1 MPTGPRINQTMNF
14 MKKLITFLFI
24 SLISL
29 NIYAENAMNPKV
41 KLTTSMGDI
50 VLELDAEKAP
60 VTVENFVNYVKNG
73 HYDGLI
79 FHRIIPGFMVQ
90 GGGMEP
96 GMKERANLSPIQ
108 NEADNGLKNDK
119 GTIAM
124 ARTNDP
130 HSATSQFFINL
141 SNNDFL
147 NHTGKDMRGWG
158 YAVFGKVVEGN
169 EVVDAMGAVAT
180 GNNAGHGDVP
190 LEDVVII
197 KAEVVE

>member
-1 MPTGPRINQTMNF
+1 
-14 MKKLITFLFI
+14 MKRLKILFTLIFI
-24 SLISL
+24 TLVSFTTQ
-29 NIYAENAMNPKV
+29 AENTMNPKV
-41 KLTTSMGDI
+41 KLSTSMGDI

-60 VTVENFVNYVKNG
+60 LTTENFLNYVENG

-96 GMKERANLSPIQ
+96 GMKERPNLSPIE

-141 SNNDFL
+141 VNNDFL
-147 NHTGKDMRGWG
+147 NHTGKDVRGWG
-158 YAVFGKVVEGN
+158 YAVFGKVVEGTD
-169 EVVDAMGAVAT
+169 VVEAMGSVET
-180 GNNAGHGDVP
+180 GTAGFHQDVP
-190 LEDVVII
+190 KEDVVIT
-197 KAEVVE
+197 KAEIVE

>member
-1 MPTGPRINQTMNF
+1 MRL
-14 MKKLITFLFI
+14 KYLI
-24 SLISL
+24 SLIFITLLSF
-29 NIYAENAMNPKV
+29 NTYAENSMNPKV

-60 VTVENFVNYVKNG
+60 ISVENFVNYVENG
-73 HYDGLI
+73 QYDGLI

-96 GMKERANLSPIQ
+96 GMKERSNLSPIG
-108 NEADNGLKNDK
+108 NEADNGLKNNK

-141 SNNDFL
+141 SDNDFL
-147 NHTGKDMRGWG
+147 NHTAKDPSGWG
-158 YAVFGKVVEGN
+158 YAVFGEVVEGID
-169 EVVDAMGAVAT
+169 VVEAMGTVQT
-180 GNNAGHGDVP
+180 GNVAGHGDVP
-190 LEDVVII
+190 NVDVVLV
-197 KAEVVE
+197 KAEIVE

>member
-1 MPTGPRINQTMNF
+1 
-14 MKKLITFLFI
+14 
-24 SLISL
+24 
-29 NIYAENAMNPKV
+29 MNPKV

-50 VLELDAEKAP
+50 VLVLNAEKAP
-60 VTVENFVNYVKNG
+60 VTVENFTNYVKNG

-96 GMKERANLSPIQ
+96 GMKERPNLSPIQ
-108 NEADNGLKNDK
+108 NEADNGLKNNK

-141 SNNDFL
+141 TDNDFL
-147 NHTGKDMRGWG
+147 NHTAKDVRGWG
-158 YAVFGKVVEGN
+158 YTVFGEVSEGIEVVE
-169 EVVDAMGAVAT
+169 AMGQVET
-180 GNNAGHGDVP
+180 GSAGFHQDVP
-190 LEDVVII
+190 KEDDVLI
-197 KAEVVE
+197 KAEVIE

>member
-1 MPTGPRINQTMNF
+1 
-14 MKKLITFLFI
+14 MKRLKNLITLIFITFI
-24 SLISL
+24 SF
-29 NIYAENAMNPKV
+29 NTYAENSMNPKV

-60 VTVENFVNYVKNG
+60 ISVENFLNYVKNG

-79 FHRIIPGFMVQ
+79 FHRVIPGFMVQ

-96 GMKERANLSPIQ
+96 GMKERSNLSPIQ

-124 ARTNDP
+124 ARTNEP

-141 SNNDFL
+141 SDNDFL
-147 NHTGKDMRGWG
+147 NHTAKDARGWG
-158 YAVFGKVVEGN
+158 YTVFGKTVEGI
-169 EVVDAMGAVAT
+169 EVVDAMGAVQT
-180 GNNAGHGDVP
+180 GNSGGHQDVP
-190 LEDVVII
+190 QEDVVII

>member
-1 MPTGPRINQTMNF
+1 
-14 MKKLITFLFI
+14 MKSLIALLFL
-24 SLISL
+24 SLISF
-29 NIYAENAMNPKV
+29 NSYAEKNMNPKV

-60 VTVENFVNYVKNG
+60 KSVENFVNYVKSG
-73 HYDGLI
+73 QYDGLI

-96 GMKERANLSPIQ
+96 GLQERANGSPIE

-147 NHTGKDMRGWG
+147 NHTGKNPAGWG
-158 YAVFGKVVEGN
+158 YAVFGKVVEGID
-169 EVVDAMGAVAT
+169 VVDEMGAVAT
-180 GNNAGHGDVP
+180 GNAMGYSDVP
-190 LEDVVII
+190 VKDVMLI
-197 KAEVVE
+197 KAEIVE

>member
-1 MPTGPRINQTMNF
+1 
-14 MKKLITFLFI
+14 
-24 SLISL
+24 
-29 NIYAENAMNPKV
+29 MNPKV

-50 VLELDAEKAP
+50 VLELDAKNAP
-60 VTVENFVNYVKNG
+60 DTVQNFVQYVESGQYN
-73 HYDGLI
+73 GLI

-96 GMKERANLSPIQ
+96 GMQERPNGSPIK
-108 NEADNGLKNDK
+108 NEANNGLKNDK

-147 NHTGKDMRGWG
+147 NHSGENPAGWG
-158 YAVFGKVVEGN
+158 YAVFGKVVEGS
-169 EVVDAMGAVAT
+169 EVVDEMGGVAT
-180 GNNAGHGDVP
+180 GNVAGHGDVP
-190 LEDVVII
+190 VKDVILI
-197 KAEVVE
+197 KAEIVE

>member
-1 MPTGPRINQTMNF
+1 
-14 MKKLITFLFI
+14 
-24 SLISL
+24 
-29 NIYAENAMNPKV
+29 MNPKV

-60 VTVENFVNYVKNG
+60 ITVKNFVQYVESG
-73 HYDGLI
+73 QYDGLI

-96 GMKERANLSPIQ
+96 GMQERPNGSPIQ

-147 NHTGKDMRGWG
+147 NHSGKNPAGWG
-158 YAVFGKVVEGN
+158 YAVFGKVVEGG
-169 EVVDAMGAVAT
+169 EVVDEMGAVAT
-180 GNNAGHGDVP
+180 GNVGSHGDVP
-190 LEDVVII
+190 IKEVVLI

>member
-1 MPTGPRINQTMNF
+1 MKRLNNLIALIFFTLVSIN
-14 MKKLITFLFI
+14 
-24 SLISL
+24 S
-29 NIYAENAMNPKV
+29 YAETHMNPKV

-50 VLELDAEKAP
+50 VLELDAENAP
-60 VTVENFVNYVKNG
+60 VTVENFVNYVNNG

-79 FHRIIPGFMVQ
+79 FHRIIPGFMAQ

-124 ARTNDP
+124 ARTNEP

-147 NHTGKDMRGWG
+147 NHTGKDLRGWG
-158 YAVFGKVVEGN
+158 YTVFGKVVEGI
-169 EVVDAMGAVAT
+169 EVVDAMGGVAT
-180 GNNAGHGDVP
+180 GNVGGHGDVP
-190 LEDVVII
+190 NEDVLLI
-197 KAEVVE
+197 KAEIIE

>member
-1 MPTGPRINQTMNF
+1 MRL
-14 MKKLITFLFI
+14 KYLI
-24 SLISL
+24 SLIFITLLSF
-29 NIYAENAMNPKV
+29 NTYAENSMNPKV

-60 VTVENFVNYVKNG
+60 VSVENFVNYVENG
-73 HYDGLI
+73 QYDGLI

-96 GMKERANLSPIQ
+96 GMKERSNLSPIG
-108 NEADNGLKNDK
+108 NEADNGLKNNK

-141 SNNDFL
+141 SDNDFL
-147 NHTGKDMRGWG
+147 NHTAKDPSGWG
-158 YAVFGKVVEGN
+158 YAVFGEVVEGID
-169 EVVDAMGAVAT
+169 VVEAMGTVQT
-180 GNNAGHGDVP
+180 GNVAGHGDVP
-190 LEDVVII
+190 NVDVVLV
-197 KAEVVE
+197 KAEIVE

>member
-1 MPTGPRINQTMNF
+1 
-14 MKKLITFLFI
+14 
-24 SLISL
+24 
-29 NIYAENAMNPKV
+29 MNPKV

-60 VTVENFVNYVKNG
+60 VTVENFVNYVENN

-96 GMKERANLSPIQ
+96 GMKERSNLSPIE
-108 NEADNGLKNDK
+108 NEADNGLKNNK

-141 SNNDFL
+141 SDNEFL
-147 NHTGKDMRGWG
+147 NHTSKDSRGWG
-158 YAVFGKVVEGN
+158 YTVFGEVVEGID
-169 EVVDAMGAVAT
+169 VVEAMGTVQT
-180 GNNAGHGDVP
+180 GNVAGHGDVP
-190 LEDVVII
+190 NVDVVLI
-197 KAEVVE
+197 KAEIVE

>member
-1 MPTGPRINQTMNF
+1 
-14 MKKLITFLFI
+14 MKSLITLIFL
-24 SLISL
+24 SLISF
-29 NIYAENAMNPKV
+29 NTYAENAMNPKV

-60 VTVENFVNYVKNG
+60 ATVENFVNYVKNG

-79 FHRIIPGFMVQ
+79 FHRIIGGFMVQ

-96 GMKERANLSPIQ
+96 GMKERANLSPIE

-130 HSATSQFFINL
+130 HSATSQFFLNL
-141 SNNDFL
+141 SDNDFL
-147 NHTGKDMRGWG
+147 NHTGKDVRGWG
-158 YAVFGKVVEGN
+158 YAVFGKVVEGID
-169 EVVDAMGAVAT
+169 VVDAMGAVAT
-180 GNNAGHGDVP
+180 GNKAGHGDVP
-190 LEDVVII
+190 LEDVVVI
-197 KAEVVE
+197 KAEIVE